1 MNTREKMREIQ
12 READEIARLIV
23 ASDYPRIDIEIKSA
37 ALREKVENHFPDTAY
52 LYDMIYESRFER
64 LFEQWR
70 PSGDSH
76 LT

>member
-12 READEIARLIV
+12 RKADEIGRLIV
-23 ASDYPRIDIEIKSA
+23 ATDYPRIDIEIKSA
-37 ALREKVENHFPDTAY
+37 ALREKVEGYFPDTGY

-70 PSGDSH
+70 PGCGNH

>member
-12 READEIARLIV
+12 READEIGRLIV
-23 ASDYPRIDIEIKSA
+23 ATDYPRIDIEIKSA
-37 ALREKVENHFPDTAY
+37 ALREKVEGYFPDTGY

-70 PSGDSH
+70 QSPDTVH
-76 LT
+76 P